1 MGEGID
7 MSVLRPR
14 AHFSVARHGA
24 RVTFLLTIACGFLA
38 VSGLRPAQGQIP
50 TTIGWT
56 ALPASTSLQ
65 SSGACPP
72 NNFGGDPFLFTEYCE
87 NVIRAWNGAV
97 ADTRAN
103 RLIIWG
109 GGHNNYYGNEI
120 YSLNLAANPITLTR
134 LKDPT
139 VPTNYANSRNCIE
152 SIPPGTTGF
161 APNSREDY
169 EGLAF
174 IPSADVMYMING
186 SLACLQGNG
195 SNATW
200 TIPLNNLSNS
210 TSWSYENPT
219 MTGPQPGVYP
229 GLGGDAY
236 GGIAVY
242 DPNSGLVFVS
252 DSSALFTYN
261 YQTNTT
267 TRVTAIEGFVTNIY
281 LSGAIDPVRKLF
293 VAVGAC
299 PGGTCGPGNGVF
311 VADISNPVHTVQQ
324 NWTAATMADPNC
336 AQFLAGGANPLNAS
350 NPGFVYDPVA
360 NDFVGWPNEGNSV
373 YIMTPDT
380 VNKRLTCQVVTFP
393 NGPPNS
399 AHANNAPNTSLGTFG
414 RFQYFPA
421 FDSFVLVNDW
431 NIPAY
436 ILRLRGG
443 GGYTLSACPGNSV
456 SYAINVGA
464 IGSFVGTVN
473 LSVSGLPSG
482 ATSVF
487 SPSSIN
493 GSGSSTLTVDVPQ
506 GSPPLSSTLTISATS
521 GSLTQ
526 SANVTLN
533 VGCH

>member
-1 MGEGID
+1 MF
-7 MSVLRPR
+7 
-14 AHFSVARHGA
+14 A
-24 RVTFLLTIACGFLA
+24 
-38 VSGLRPAQGQIP
+38 
-50 TTIGWT
+50 
-56 ALPASTSLQ
+56 
-65 SSGACPP
+65 
-72 NNFGGDPFLFTEYCE
+72 EYCE

-109 GGHNNYYGNEI
+109 GGHDNYFGNEI

-139 VPTNYANSRNCIE
+139 VPTNYSNSGNCIE

-174 IPSADVMYMING
+174 IPTADVMYVLNG
-186 SLACLQGNG
+186 SLACLEGNG

-219 MTGPQPGVYP
+219 MTGPQPGVYA
-229 GLGGDAY
+229 GLGGYAY
-236 GGIAVY
+236 GDIAVF

-267 TRVTAIEGFVTNIY
+267 TRITAIEGFVTSIY

-293 VAVGAC
+293 VAVGGC
-299 PGGTCGPGNGVF
+299 GKGSCGPGDGVY
-311 VADISNPVHTVQQ
+311 VADISNPTHTVQQ
-324 NWTAATMADPNC
+324 NWTAATMADANC

-373 YIMTPDT
+373 YILTPDT
-380 VNKRLTCQVVTFP
+380 VNKKLTCKVVTFP

-399 AHANNAPNTSLGTFG
+399 SHANNTPNTSLGTFG
-414 RFQYFPA
+414 RFAYFPA
-421 FDSFVLVNDW
+421 YDIFVLVNDW

-436 ILRLRGG
+436 ILKLRGSG
-443 GGYTLSACPGNSV
+443 GFTLFACNGNTV
-456 SYAINVGA
+456 SYDVNIGPV
-464 IGSFVGTVN
+464 GSFSGTVN

-482 ATSVF
+482 ATYVF
-487 SPSSIN
+487 SPASITTSGTSILTVN
-493 GSGSSTLTVDVPQ
+493 IPSGTPAGSSTLTIT
-506 GSPPLSSTLTISATS
+506 GTS
-521 GSLTQ
+521 GSLSQ
-526 SANVTLN
+526 SSNVTLN
-533 VGCH
+533 WGCH

>member
-1 MGEGID
+1 MFGF
-7 MSVLRPR
+7 RPWLQ
-14 AHFSVARHGA
+14 FTVAREAA
-24 RVTFLLTIACGFLA
+24 RLGFLLAIACGFMTVA
-38 VSGLRPAQGQIP
+38 ALRPAQAQIP
-50 TTIGWT
+50 TTTGWT

-65 SSGACPP
+65 GSGACPP
-72 NNFGGDPFLFTEYCE
+72 NNFGGDPYQFAENCS

-97 ADTRAN
+97 ADTVKN

-109 GGHNNYYGNEI
+109 GGHVNYYGNEI

-134 LKDPT
+134 AKDPT
-139 VPTNYANSRNCIE
+139 VPTNWTNNTNCVE

-174 IPSADVMYMING
+174 IPSADVMYAING
-186 SLACLQGNG
+186 SLACGEGHG

-219 MTGPQPGVYP
+219 MTGPQPGVFP

-252 DSSALFTYN
+252 DTSALFTYN
-261 YQTNTT
+261 YQTNTS
-267 TRVTAIEGFVTNIY
+267 TRITAIQGFDTNIY

-293 VAVGAC
+293 VAVGGC
-299 PGGTCGPGNGVF
+299 DPGSCGLGDGVY
-311 VADISNPVHTVQQ
+311 VADISNPAHTVQQ

-336 AQFLAGGANPLNAS
+336 AQFLAGGANPISSS

-360 NDFVGWPNEGNSV
+360 GDFVGWPNQGNSV

-380 VNKRLTCQVVTFP
+380 VNKRMTCQILTFP

-399 AHANNAPNTSLGTFG
+399 SHADNEPNTSLGTFG
-414 RFQYFPA
+414 RFAYFPA
-421 FDSFVLVNDW
+421 YDIFVLVNDW

-436 ILRLRGG
+436 VLRLRGSG
-443 GGYTLSACPGNSV
+443 GFTLSACPGNTA
-456 SYAINVGA
+456 SYTVNVGA
-464 IGSFVGTVN
+464 VGSFGSTVN
-473 LSVSGLPSG
+473 LSVSGLPTG
-482 ATSVF
+482 ATYVF
-487 SPSSIN
+487 SPASLTPP
-493 GSGSSTLTVDVPQ
+493 GSSTLTVNIPE
-506 GSPPLSSTLTISATS
+506 GSSANSTLTVKATG

-526 SANVTLN
+526 TANVTLN
-533 VGCH
+533 AGCP